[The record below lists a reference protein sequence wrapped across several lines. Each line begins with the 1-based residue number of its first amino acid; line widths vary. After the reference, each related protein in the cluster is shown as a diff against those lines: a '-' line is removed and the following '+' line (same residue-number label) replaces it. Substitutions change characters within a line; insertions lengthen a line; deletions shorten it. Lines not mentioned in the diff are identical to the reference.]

1 MKLDMTV
8 TLSPKA
14 KDSKPNATFKP
25 RNRLKRALFLVTVSS
40 AISVFIV
47 TSSAQ
52 AFLSEMFDSD
62 IWQTID
68 EVVLNNL
75 GIEQW
80 LEILD
85 GIIDDPCKD
94 FPSAGPFVPT
104 EGPWCQGSGGDG
116 GGSGDGGSTP
126 EIGDII
132 KDSQGEMGIPNPNAV
147 RGRIDSGAIASEAA
161 DIPDAF
167 EVNKVVWGTYAGN
180 QVDRDLTRL
189 GIETVLGATGQQ
201 RMKQETNSTQSTVK
215 GIVTD
220 ADEAQKLDVTQDVM
234 KKQIRIFAQQS
245 LILGAMRAD
254 AMQAR
259 VDTQYTNLNITNIS
273 RSLDEANRA
282 RRVEDSAQ
290 AAKLL
295 FIASQS
301 HLH

>member
-1 MKLDMTV
+1 MRFGVTV
-8 TLSPKA
+8 SPNYKA
-14 KDSKPNATFKP
+14 KDQEQRAV
-25 RNRLKRALFLVTVSS
+25 RQRLKRSLLFIAAPS

-94 FPSAGPFVPT
+94 FPSTGPFVPT

-147 RGRIDSGAIASEAA
+147 RGRIDEGAIAREAA

-167 EVNKVVWGTYAGN
+167 EVNKVVWGTYASN

-234 KKQIRIFAQQS
+234 KKQIRISAQQS

>member
-1 MKLDMTV
+1 
-8 TLSPKA
+8 
-14 KDSKPNATFKP
+14 
-25 RNRLKRALFLVTVSS
+25 
-40 AISVFIV
+40 
-47 TSSAQ
+47 
-52 AFLSEMFDSD
+52 MFDSD

-75 GIEQW
+75 GVEQW
-80 LEILD
+80 LDILD
-85 GIIDDPCKD
+85 GILNDPCKD
-94 FPSAGPFVPT
+94 FPSTGPFVPT
-104 EGPWCQGSGGDG
+104 EGPWCQSESGSSDG
-116 GGSGDGGSTP
+116 TSSPNVTN
-126 EIGDII
+126 IMQ
-132 KDSQGEMGIPNPNAV
+132 DSLGEMGIPNPNEV
-147 RGRIDSGAIASEAA
+147 RGRIDDGALRSSPA

-301 HLH
+301 HLY

>member
-1 MKLDMTV
+1 MTV

-25 RNRLKRALFLVTVSS
+25 RNRLKQALFLVTVSS

-75 GIEQW
+75 GVEQW
-80 LEILD
+80 LDILD
-85 GIIDDPCKD
+85 GILNDPCKD
-94 FPSAGPFVPT
+94 FPSTGPFVPT
-104 EGPWCQGSGGDG
+104 EGPWCQSESGSSDG
-116 GGSGDGGSTP
+116 TSSPNVTN
-126 EIGDII
+126 IMQ
-132 KDSQGEMGIPNPNAV
+132 DSLGEMGIPNPNEV
-147 RGRIDSGAIASEAA
+147 RGRIDDGALRSSPA

-301 HLH
+301 HLY

>member
-1 MKLDMTV
+1 MTV
-8 TLSPKA
+8 SPNYQA
-14 KDSKPNATFKP
+14 KDQQQRAV
-25 RNRLKRALFLVTVSS
+25 RQRLKRSLLFIAGPS
-40 AISVFIV
+40 AISVFLV
-47 TSSAQ
+47 TSSGQ

-85 GIIDDPCKD
+85 GIIEDPCKD
-94 FPSAGPFVPT
+94 FPSTGPFVPT
-104 EGPWCQGSGGDG
+104 EGPWCQGSGGD

-147 RGRIDSGAIASEAA
+147 RSRIDSGAIASEAA

-259 VDTQYTNLNITNIS
+259 VDTQYTNLNIANIS
-273 RSLDEANRA
+273 RSLDEVNRA

>member
-1 MKLDMTV
+1 MTV
-8 TLSPKA
+8 SPNYKA
-14 KDSKPNATFKP
+14 RDQEQKAV
-25 RNRLKRALFLVTVSS
+25 RQRLKRSLLFIAGPS
-40 AISVFIV
+40 AISVFLV

-68 EVVLNNL
+68 EVVLNSL
-75 GIEQW
+75 GISQW

-85 GIIDDPCKD
+85 GIINDPCKE

-104 EGPWCQGSGGDG
+104 EGPWCQSSG
-116 GGSGDGGSTP
+116 GGSDGTSSPNIT
-126 EIGDII
+126 DIMQ
-132 KDSQGEMGIPNPNAV
+132 DSQGEMGIPNPNEV
-147 RGRIDSGAIASEAA
+147 RGRIDDGALRSSPA